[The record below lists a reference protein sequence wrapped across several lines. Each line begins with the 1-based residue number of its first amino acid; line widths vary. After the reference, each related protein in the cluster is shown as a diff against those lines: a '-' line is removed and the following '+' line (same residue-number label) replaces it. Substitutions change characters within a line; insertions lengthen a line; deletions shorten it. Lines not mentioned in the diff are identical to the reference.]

1 LFQNA
6 VVIPSADTDA
16 LAQACSDAGITAVVG
31 VCEKRAG
38 TTGTLFNTQLFIGP
52 GGQLLGKHRKLM
64 PTLAEKVRLASQ
76 RGHGVIYFYWEGMWG
91 VHAGAEGP
99 ALRQS
104 GFSQLHQQLPR

>member
-1 LFQNA
+1 
-6 VVIPSADTDA
+6 
-16 LAQACSDAGITAVVG
+16 
-31 VCEKRAG
+31 
-38 TTGTLFNTQLFIGP
+38 
-52 GGQLLGKHRKLM
+52 M